1 MSDLAQRF
9 NAYRTVYGPN
19 RTARNELVRAVLESD
34 YDRVTKLPAAERDL
48 YYIRGILRNRL
59 NYVDEHEAMELLTD
73 ALDVGLDTDRLK
85 RHARSV
91 RNWSEWRSDMFRML
105 DEARGASA

>member
-1 MSDLAQRF
+1 MSSSVRSAVREHVPPQADAALGSGSAQ
-9 NAYRTVYGPN
+9 
-19 RTARNELVRAVLESD
+19 S
-34 YDRVTKLPAAERDL
+34 
-48 YYIRGILRNRL
+48 
-59 NYVDEHEAMELLTD
+59 
-73 ALDVGLDTDRLK
+73 VGGVVACRMDTDRLK

>member
-1 MSDLAQRF
+1 MSSSARCAAPTHVPPQSDAALGSAAAQSAGGVVACR
-9 NAYRTVYGPN
+9 
-19 RTARNELVRAVLESD
+19 
-34 YDRVTKLPAAERDL
+34 
-48 YYIRGILRNRL
+48 
-59 NYVDEHEAMELLTD
+59 M
-73 ALDVGLDTDRLK
+73 DTDRLK

>member
-34 YDRVTKLPAAERDL
+34 YDALLARCEAAERDAARYRWL
-48 YYIRGILRNRL
+48 AG
-59 NYVDEHEAMELLTD
+59 A
-73 ALDVGLDTDRLK
+73 DVPA
-85 RHARSV
+85 HSV
-91 RNWSEWRSDMFRML
+91 RWSRWNLSYWAGFHGGWMPLTGTEL
-105 DEARGASA
+105 DDRIDAALAAQEPPR